1 MFPFERCPVNGFCHL
16 LHSCGG
22 GRDVLSSAGNTKIQL
37 LPLGC
42 RHPLLSCVQ
51 TIPTMLARVLL
62 WLPAPRPPLLGKSLP
77 VNGSV
82 PPSITDS
89 SRTLALTCILQLY
102 TFQFVGSVVP
112 SLVHILFRQQ
122 HSVPDCQRVS
132 QTAEPHAVFSTQ
144 LLSFQQ

>member
-1 MFPFERCPVNGFCHL
+1 MSCKRFLPFVTFMWRRKGCAEPCRKHNNPAPAIGLPPFAL
-16 LHSCGG
+16 LHSNHPHHVSQGAA
-22 GRDVLSSAGNTKIQL
+22 VASSST
-37 LPLGC
+37 
-42 RHPLLSCVQ
+42 S
-51 TIPTMLARVLL
+51 T
-62 WLPAPRPPLLGKSLP
+62 PAWQESP

-89 SRTLALTCILQLY
+89 SRIPALTCILQLY
-102 TFQFVGSVVP
+102 TFQFVGGVVP
-112 SLVHILFRQQ
+112 SLFHTLFHQQ